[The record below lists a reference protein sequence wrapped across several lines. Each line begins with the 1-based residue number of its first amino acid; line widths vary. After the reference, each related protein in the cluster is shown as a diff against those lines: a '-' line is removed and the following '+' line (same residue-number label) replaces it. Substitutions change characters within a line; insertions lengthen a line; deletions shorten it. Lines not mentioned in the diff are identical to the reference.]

1 MTDRTKAQ
9 KAADKHHIANR
20 ALRKARSAP
29 KKKRR
34 IPKVAPT
41 PTYGAASGSGK
52 KTKPKKKPSVAKRLF
67 KALKGDYLK

>member
-20 ALRKARSAP
+20 ALRKARAAP

-41 PTYGAASGSGK
+41 PTYRAASGSGK
-52 KTKPKKKPSVAKRLF
+52 KTTPKKKPGAVKRLVKF
-67 KALKGDYLK
+67 IKGDYTK